1 MRITLLVVVA
11 ALVLAASAAAAPGKL
26 AVGVRAQASVE
37 KLAPRL
43 ERATGGTV
51 TRTLRKLDAIVLH
64 VRDLEQATGRLS
76 QLAVV
81 EYVEPVAGAR
91 SVAFV
96 PTDPLAV
103 DQWYLARIRAFDAW
117 PEPPA
122 LEPVLVAVIDSGI
135 DAKHPEFAG
144 RIAKVKSFVS
154 SSAGEDT
161 IGHGTMVA
169 GEIGAGIEN
178 AEGIAGVGLSAQLLI
193 AKVVDPDGTIAL
205 DAEAAAIRWA
215 VDRGARV
222 INLSLG
228 GQRDPANPDRDT
240 FSALEAAAVEYAHRK
255 GVVVVAATGNCEAI
269 CPYRYASY
277 PAALPHVLG
286 VSAVNR
292 ESRIPQFSNRD
303 PIFNDLAAPGVGIVS
318 TFPRALSLPRCEPAG
333 YSLCAPEEYARGE
346 GTSFAAPLV
355 SAAAATILAIRPD
368 LAASQV
374 TSILKATAVDATRP
388 GRDAKSG
395 NGVLDIAAAIEA
407 LSGPLPP
414 ADDFEANDGP
424 GSSAFRVFF
433 APGAT
438 QRKLVATLDRFD
450 DPVDVYSIF
459 LRRGQ
464 RLAVTFRGFPESSVD
479 LALWQPSIRKF
490 DRRGP
495 LRARRALASRGRLAY
510 RAPKRGRYFFEV
522 RLKKGVGGTYRLAV
536 VRQ

>member
-1 MRITLLVVVA
+1 MALLAVAA
-11 ALVLAASAAAAPGKL
+11 ALVLAAPATAASGKL
-26 AVGVRAQASVE
+26 AVGVRTQASIEQLV
-37 KLAPRL
+37 PRL
-43 ERATGGTV
+43 ERVTGGTL
-51 TRTLRKLDAIVLH
+51 TRNLRKLDAVVLH
-64 VRDLEQATGRLS
+64 VPDIARATRLLS

-91 SVAFV
+91 SVEFV
-96 PTDPLAV
+96 PSDPLAV

-122 LEPVLVAVIDSGI
+122 LDPVLVAVVDSGI
-135 DAKHPEFAG
+135 DAEHPEFAG

-154 SSAGEDT
+154 SSAAEDM

-169 GEIGAGIEN
+169 GEIAAATEN

-193 AKVVDPDGTIAL
+193 AKVVDPDGTISL

-215 VDRGARV
+215 VDKGARV

-228 GQRDPANPDRDT
+228 GQRDPGNPDRDT
-240 FSALEAAAVEYAHRK
+240 FSALEAAAVDYAYRK
-255 GVVVVAATGNCEAI
+255 GAVVVAATGNCEAI

-286 VSAVNR
+286 VSAINA

-303 PIFNDLAAPGVGIVS
+303 PVFNDLAAPGVGIVS
-318 TFPRALSLPRCEPAG
+318 TFPRALSLPNCAPAG
-333 YSLCAPEEYARGE
+333 YSPCGPEEYATGE

-355 SAAAATILAIRPD
+355 SAAAATLLSIRPD
-368 LAASQV
+368 LGASQV
-374 TSILKATAVDATRP
+374 GAILTSSAADATRP

-395 NGVLDIAAAIEA
+395 NGVLDFTAAIAA
-407 LSGPLPP
+407 LSEPLPP
-414 ADDFEANDGP
+414 ADSFETNDGP
-424 GSSAFRVFF
+424 GPSAFRLFF
-433 APGAT
+433 APQAT

-464 RLAVTFRGFPESSVD
+464 QLAVTFRGFTESSVD
-479 LALWQPSIRKF
+479 LALWQPSTRKF
-490 DRRGP
+490 DRTGP
-495 LRARRALASRGRLAY
+495 LRARRALASRGRLVY
-510 RAPKRGRYFFEV
+510 RAPKRGRYFLEV
-522 RLKKGVGGTYRLAV
+522 RLKKGAAGTYRLAV
-536 VRQ
+536 ARQ